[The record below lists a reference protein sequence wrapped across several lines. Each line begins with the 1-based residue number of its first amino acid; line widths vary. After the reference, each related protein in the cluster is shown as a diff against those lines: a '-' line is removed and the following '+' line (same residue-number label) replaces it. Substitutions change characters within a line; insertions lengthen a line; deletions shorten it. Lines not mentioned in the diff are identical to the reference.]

1 MYYYGKVNTKVVEYL
16 DLDTRE
22 LVRYPDGGYLIASSK
37 VMDLATKLNI
47 RINSNLSS
55 RDRIY
60 DLFTRTMAQ
69 VGGVLLT
76 QQESKNEQDGQ
87 ITHTM
92 PNAIDARF
100 KMVVATS
107 TESSSD
113 EGDEELLNAALGE
126 TEEVTEEET
135 EVSDEQS
142 VSE

>member
-55 RDRIY
+55 GDRIY
-60 DLFTRTMAQ
+60 DLLTRTMAQ

-87 ITHTM
+87 VVHTM

-100 KMVVATS
+100 KTVVAAS
-107 TESSSD
+107 TESSNQ
-113 EGDEELLNAALGE
+113 EEDEELLNAALGE